1 MKSVT
6 DLLYELFG
14 FSVRGIPC
22 EIPSTTATQ
31 KRATLKVFLLESSV
45 WAVFTLKNVGA
56 SVHNDS
62 SQSIIAIRNVMNVGK
77 IWKVFC
83 RLFRAM
89 NGNQIMKHQINS
101 VNYSITQREL
111 YEGRYPKSM
120 KILMSTMPHHT
131 FGKLFQLRTG
141 HGGRGKCSQ
150 MNCVRER
157 NGYCEYFQLETIGH
171 VLKECPLNPAE
182 QDMLKKVS
190 LKLDHI
196 KSAGFTTV
204 TSLLIDRYIR
214 AACWGFTECQSLV
227 STYWVLCIAGSLEH
241 MELFMKNSVW

>member
-1 MKSVT
+1 MCCIKVEKYWCKHPQWKQPKYHCYKKCDERWQNLKDVLQVT
-6 DLLYELFG
+6 SCDEWQSDYET
-14 FSVRGIPC
+14 S
-22 EIPSTTATQ
+22 
-31 KRATLKVFLLESSV
+31 
-45 WAVFTLKNVGA
+45 
-56 SVHNDS
+56 D
-62 SQSIIAIRNVMNVGK
+62 
-77 IWKVFC
+77 
-83 RLFRAM
+83 
-89 NGNQIMKHQINS
+89 NS
-101 VNYSITQREL
+101 VNYSITQSEL

-131 FGKLFQLRTG
+131 FGKLFQLCTG

-157 NGYCEYFQLETIGH
+157 NGYCEYFQLETIER
-171 VLKECPLNPAE
+171 VLKEWPLNPAE

-204 TSLLIDRYIR
+204 TLLLIDRYIR

-241 MELFMKNSVW
+241 MELFIKNSVW